1 MIDLFPEA
9 EKVGVFR
16 GFREGGME
24 FHADLSIPYRPHLH
38 NIPMHGQ
45 FILVQLEHPEE
56 AVLGRITSLSAQ
68 GRLTSISGEQ
78 YTLRA
83 MSENR
88 QIPENLREEYL
99 QYRVDIRV
107 LGVIRSRADGEIVF
121 VPSHRRL
128 PHVGSP
134 VSFPSNDVM
143 CKLVGSDGEGA
154 ELGHFALGEYIYADG
169 DGRVRLLDWMQIKAP
184 NAPVRFH
191 ISNLVSRRSFVFAR
205 AGFGKSNLTKLLFS
219 TLYKETPTVE
229 KRGGRQVPVGTL
241 VFDPDGEYFWPDD
254 KGRPGLCDVT
264 HLQDRI
270 VVFTSR
276 DAPGNYYGS
285 FVAGGVKLDI
295 RRLHPS
301 DVISIALSPEKQDQ
315 QNVRK
320 LRGMNL
326 NDWGN
331 LVDLIYDHGNGA
343 HIPSVMELLKLDT
356 GQEVEALAARANM
369 TTTVKMLHD
378 PSSQLMD
385 MLIAAL
391 SNGKLCVVD
400 VSQLGS
406 GQSLILSGLIL
417 RRIFDRNQEEF
428 TKAQPQTIP
437 TIAVVEEAQSVLT
450 EKSSAAIPYIEWVKE
465 GRKYDLGA
473 MLITQQPGS
482 IPNEILSQGDNW
494 FLFHLLSSADLKNV
508 KSANAHFS
516 DDLLSSLLNEPI
528 PGQGVFW
535 SSAGNTMY
543 PIPFKVLSFED
554 MYNALDPHYERGKI
568 DTYAAQLKSRFDA
581 SIPQAALTLSS
592 DQKRVEE
599 EISDYLSDS
608 DSSREG
614 TDILK
619 LNKKRAIETLKTD
632 QEFWDSIDK
641 HGIPWGVVLGK
652 LASALPDTMD
662 DRNNYANQFVPEA
675 MDQLL
680 GQESWKTERKGT
692 KNTTFIVKDN

>member
-1 MIDLFPEA
+1 MIDLFPDA

-24 FHADLSIPYRPHLH
+24 FHADLSIPYRPQLH

-45 FILVQLEHPEE
+45 FVLVQLEHPEE

-68 GRLTSISGEQ
+68 GRLTGISGEQ
-78 YTLRA
+78 YTMRA

-88 QIPENLREEYL
+88 QIPDNLREEYL

-107 LGVIRSRADGEIVF
+107 LGVVRSSANGGIDF

-134 VSFPSNDVM
+134 VSFPSNEVM
-143 CKLVGSDGEGA
+143 QKLVDSTGVGA

-169 DGRVRLLDWMQIKAP
+169 DNRVKSDDMVQIVAP
-184 NAPVRFH
+184 NAPVRFE

-219 TLYKETPTVE
+219 TLYEETPTVQ
-229 KRGGRQVPVGTL
+229 KRGGRKVPVGT
-241 VFDPDGEYFWPDD
+241 VIFDPDGEYFWPDD
-254 KGRPGLCDVT
+254 KGRPGLCDVS
-264 HLQDRI
+264 HLKDRI

-276 DAPGNYYGS
+276 DAPSDFYGS

-331 LVDLIYDHGNGA
+331 LVDLIYEHGNSA
-343 HIPSVMELLKLDT
+343 HIQTIRDLLKLEQ

-385 MLIAAL
+385 MLIGSL
-391 SNGKLCVVD
+391 SDGRLCIVD

-417 RRIFDRNQEEF
+417 RRIFDRNQDEF

-494 FLFHLLSSADLKNV
+494 FLFHLLSSGDLKTV

-528 PGQGVFW
+528 AGQGIFW
-535 SSAGNTMY
+535 SSAGNTIY
-543 PIPFKVLSFED
+543 PIPLKVLSFED
-554 MYNALDPHYERGKI
+554 MYNALDPQYHRGKI
-568 DTYAAQLKSRFDA
+568 DTYAAQLKSRFD
-581 SIPQAALTLSS
+581 LSAYQES
-592 DQKRVEE
+592 FSLDAGQKRVEE
-599 EISDYLSDS
+599 EISDYPLASEP
-608 DSSREG
+608 SRG
-614 TDILK
+614 GADILK
-619 LNKKRAIETLKTD
+619 LNKNRAIEKLKTD
-632 QEFWDSIDK
+632 QEFWDSIENR
-641 HGIPWGVVLGK
+641 GIPWGVVLGK

-662 DRNNYANQFVPEA
+662 DRGNYAYQLVPEA
-675 MDQLL
+675 MNQLL
-680 GQESWKTERKGT
+680 GKDCWDTEKRGV
-692 KNTTFIVKDN
+692 KNTTFIVKLD

>member
-1 MIDLFPEA
+1 MIDLFPNA

-24 FHADLSIPYRPHLH
+24 FHADLSIPYRPQLH

-78 YTLRA
+78 YTMRA

-88 QIPENLREEYL
+88 QIPDNLREEYL

-107 LGVIRSRADGEIVF
+107 LGVIRSSSNGGIDF

-134 VSFPSNDVM
+134 VSFPSEEVM
-143 CKLVGSDGEGA
+143 RSLVGSDGEGA

-169 DGRVRLLDWMQIKAP
+169 DDRVKSDDVVQIKTP

-219 TLYKETPTVE
+219 TLYEETPTVE
-229 KRGGRQVPVGTL
+229 KRGGRKVPVGTII
-241 VFDPDGEYFWPDD
+241 FDPDGEYFWPDD
-254 KGRPGLCDVT
+254 KGRPGLCDVN

-276 DAPGNYYGS
+276 DAPSDFYGS

-331 LVDLIYDHGNGA
+331 LVDLIYEHGNSA
-343 HIPSVMELLKLDT
+343 HIQTIRDLLKLEQ

-391 SNGKLCVVD
+391 SDGKLCIVD

-494 FLFHLLSSADLKNV
+494 FLFHLLSSGDLKNV

-528 PGQGVFW
+528 AGQGIFW
-535 SSAGNTMY
+535 SSAGNTIY
-543 PIPFKVLSFED
+543 PIPLKVLSFED
-554 MYNALDPHYERGKI
+554 MYNALDPQYNRGKI
-568 DTYAAQLKSRFDA
+568 DIYAAQQKIRFELSA
-581 SIPQAALTLSS
+581 YQETFTL
-592 DQKRVEE
+592 DTGQKRVEE
-599 EISDYLSDS
+599 EISDYPLASEPS
-608 DSSREG
+608 GEG
-614 TDILK
+614 ADILK
-619 LNKKRAIETLKTD
+619 LNKNRAIEKLKKD
-632 QEFWDSIDK
+632 QEFWDSIENR
-641 HGIPWGVVLGK
+641 GIPWGVVLGK

-662 DRNNYANQFVPEA
+662 DRDNYAYQLVPEA
-675 MDQLL
+675 MNQLL
-680 GQESWKTERKGT
+680 GEKGWDTEKRGA
-692 KNTTFIVKDN
+692 KNTTFIVKLD

>member
-45 FILVQLEHPEE
+45 FVLVQLEHPEE

-78 YTLRA
+78 YTMRA

-88 QIPENLREEYL
+88 QIPDNLREEYL

-107 LGVIRSRADGEIVF
+107 LGVIRSSVNGGIDF

-134 VSFPSNDVM
+134 VSFPSEDVM
-143 CKLVGSDGEGA
+143 RKLVGSDGEGA

-169 DGRVRLLDWMQIKAP
+169 DERVRAGDLVQIKAP
-184 NAPVRFH
+184 NAPVRFD
-191 ISNLVSRRSFVFAR
+191 ISDLVSRRSFVFAR

-219 TLYKETPTVE
+219 TLYQDTPTVE
-229 KRGGRQVPVGTL
+229 KRGGRKVPVGTL

-264 HLQDRI
+264 HLQDKI

-276 DAPGNYYGS
+276 EAPSNYYGS

-301 DVISIALSPEKQDQ
+301 DVISIALSSEKQDH

-331 LVDLIYDHGNGA
+331 LVDLIYAHGNGA
-343 HIPSVMELLKLDT
+343 HIPTVMNLLKLDQ

-385 MLIAAL
+385 MLIATL
-391 SNGKLCVVD
+391 SDGKLCIVD

-450 EKSSAAIPYIEWVKE
+450 EKSSASIPYIEWVKE

-494 FLFHLLSSADLKNV
+494 FLFHLLSSGDLKNV

-516 DDLLSSLLNEPI
+516 DDLLSTLLNEPI
-528 PGQGVFW
+528 AGQGIFW
-535 SSAGNTMY
+535 SSAGNTIY
-543 PIPFKVLSFED
+543 PIPLKVLSFED
-554 MYNALDPHYERGKI
+554 MYNSLDPQYGRGSI
-568 DTYAAQLKSRFDA
+568 VTYATQLKNRFDVMM
-581 SIPQAALTLSS
+581 SQAAPTMGSGRG
-592 DQKRVEE
+592 RVEE
-599 EISDYLSDS
+599 EISDYPHDS
-608 DSSREG
+608 DLSREG

-619 LNKKRAIETLKTD
+619 LNKKRAIETLKAD
-632 QEFWDSIDK
+632 QEFWDSIEK
-641 HGIPWGVVLGK
+641 RGIPWGVVLGK
-652 LASALPDTMD
+652 LASALPETMD
-662 DRNNYANQFVPEA
+662 DRENYAYQFVPVA
-675 MDQLL
+675 MNQLL
-680 GQESWKTERKGT
+680 GEDCWDTEKRGA
-692 KNTTFIVKDN
+692 KNTTFIVKKD